1 MQSQNL
7 SDLKVDFHD
16 LPPFPTDIPTA
27 PLLRLSLGKLLAGNI
42 REINRLF
49 TASVDIGFFYL
60 DFQDCQ
66 LGGSVLEDADK
77 LFGVGKELFEL
88 SLEEKKKYDF
98 SEHNSYFGYKG
109 QGAAY
114 VDKEGNLDRNE
125 FYNVGQTS
133 PLDNIMLSYQGPWLK
148 TREKQASKDD
158 ILGISDQLPAP
169 DLLHRNRKLIES
181 FMRSSHSIVTLILS
195 ILNTQ
200 LGLPP
205 NTLPNMHRQNAI
217 SGDQVRWIKAPPQ
230 PMNDRRVALGQHTDF
245 GSVTVLFNRLGGLQV
260 QMPGTDDWVYV
271 RPLPG
276 HAIINLGD
284 AMVKFSNGLLRSNI
298 HRVIAPPGE
307 QAECT
312 RYSLVYFAR
321 PEDDVVLRRLE
332 GDAIPPLEGVE
343 EEVSSKQWILRRAL
357 GKRINLGEVDFEK
370 SAGTE
375 EISRRK

>member
-1 MQSQNL
+1 MQSRNL
-7 SDLKVDFHD
+7 SDLKVDFPD

-27 PLLRLSLGKLLAGNI
+27 PLLRLSLGKLLAGKTT
-42 REINRLF
+42 EINRLF
-49 TASVDIGFFYL
+49 TASVEIGFFYL

-66 LGGSVLEDADK
+66 LGSSALEDADK

-88 SLEEKKKYDF
+88 SLEEKQKYDF
-98 SEHNSYFGYKG
+98 SEQNSYFGYKG

-125 FYNVGQTS
+125 FYN
-133 PLDNIMLSYQGPWLK
+133 I
-148 TREKQASKDD
+148 SKDD
-158 ILGISDQLPAP
+158 IFGLSDQIPAP
-169 DLLHRNRKLIES
+169 ELLHRNRKLIES

-195 ILNTQ
+195 ILNTK

-217 SGDQVRWIKAPPQ
+217 SGDQVRWVKAPPQ
-230 PMNDRRVALGQHTDF
+230 PINDRRVALGQHTDF

-298 HRVIAPPGE
+298 HRVIAPPGA

-332 GDAIPPLEGVE
+332 GNAIPPLEGVE

-357 GKRINLGEVDFEK
+357 GKRINLGQVDFEK